1 MPKEQQGAG
10 AVVNSSVLGKVRV
23 RAGAAAVRA
32 LFGGACSRAAAKLST
47 HPSQS
52 AAAAPEQPTTA
63 AHKRRRRRRAT
74 AALKKET
81 TAIYRASTAAALA
94 VSEVEADLEPRK
106 RRINAQQHDAPNQ
119 LAAAEREA
127 SASTSAARQPA
138 KAEREASVLTSVART
153 FSGGHRGSAAYSKE
167 ESIPYQFKQANCTG
181 EVAGFAA
188 CVGDDDDGQLSD
200 KETEVVPAA
209 ERLSRTAFV
218 GNIPTSATRK
228 QLVKH
233 FAAFGLVESVRIR
246 SAATSNP
253 KLSKRATMITG
264 AIDTQAPLLLA
275 THVPCPPSATHRCDP
290 KCYVYPQLGKLGTP
304 HLKRRG
310 RY

>member
-1 MPKEQQGAG
+1 
-10 AVVNSSVLGKVRV
+10 
-23 RAGAAAVRA
+23 
-32 LFGGACSRAAAKLST
+32 
-47 HPSQS
+47 
-52 AAAAPEQPTTA
+52 
-63 AHKRRRRRRAT
+63 
-74 AALKKET
+74 
-81 TAIYRASTAAALA
+81 
-94 VSEVEADLEPRK
+94 VEADLEPRK

-153 FSGGHRGSAAYSKE
+153 FSGGHSGSAAYSKE